1 MAHRCT
7 LDWTSWKRTSG
18 VELLGVA
25 LAVVVLW
32 CWARSAAEHSTPIIL
47 LPCRTVQSL
56 VGLPLVSAQRSAD
69 LVSQGAFHHAVV
81 AHVRCGTPRT
91 LLLSS
96 FAAAAAPPRSSFPPR
111 SVTVGQ
117 PSRRQSTLEAGNAA
131 KNTLLLQLLD
141 LLAQLQTDRKSGIE

>member
-1 MAHRCT
+1 MGSQT
-7 LDWTSWKRTSG
+7 LLLDKYTKPLS
-18 VELLGVA
+18 ELGGI
-25 LAVVVLW
+25 
-32 CWARSAAEHSTPIIL
+32 TPIIL
-47 LPCRTVQSL
+47 LPWRMVQSL

-69 LVSQGAFHHAVV
+69 LVSQGGFHHAVV

-117 PSRRQSTLEAGNAA
+117 PSRQRVDRLSS
-131 KNTLLLQLLD
+131 QLLSPRFYILLCVGVD
-141 LLAQLQTDRKSGIE
+141 LSH